1 MAGGPSHVGRL
12 LLLGYT
18 HPKGSKYSLR
28 SWLNPT
34 NCFRKYSLIGQV
46 TVAFHCKCYL
56 FYLTPDLGVPGMISL
71 RCSTLTCNANHW
83 LWPYLVIN
91 ITLLPWTKSKL
102 SFWDVAQMDRFQ
114 CFGHTNFPIEVV
126 WRVSKRCRRWFF
138 LPSLSLST
146 LGFRKDVLGTLSC
159 FLFSFKRRFFH
170 QGFAYKVE
178 FWARIF
184 SRIRTTESKIR
195 PCFEVTGPIPGLSTY
210 PIWEAREPVD
220 RYGQVNWALLVFF
233 LGSKRYTSKL
243 ESWEARNILFQH
255 DMISHDGSMVL
266 LYMVCQC
273 VPWIPSIYPLY
284 VSIYI

>member
-56 FYLTPDLGVPGMISL
+56 FYLTPDLGVPGMISS
-71 RCSTLTCNANHW
+71 RFSTLTCNANHW

-102 SFWDVAQMDRFQ
+102 SFWDVAQMDCFQ
-114 CFGHTNFPIEVV
+114 WFGHANFPIEVV

-146 LGFRKDVLGTLSC
+146 LDFSKDLLGTFTWGVEVLREDLQKPGFCSCIQSWVLS
-159 FLFSFKRRFFH
+159 
-170 QGFAYKVE
+170 QD
-178 FWARIF
+178 IQQ
-184 SRIRTTESKIR
+184 
-195 PCFEVTGPIPGLSTY
+195 
-210 PIWEAREPVD
+210 D
-220 RYGQVNWALLVFF
+220 
-233 LGSKRYTSKL
+233 
-243 ESWEARNILFQH
+243 
-255 DMISHDGSMVL
+255 
-266 LYMVCQC
+266 
-273 VPWIPSIYPLY
+273 
-284 VSIYI
+284 